1 MQHLK
6 QYFKSEKCK
15 SYRPIPFWSW
25 NDKLEPEELIR
36 QIQWMNKNGMGGFF
50 MHVVEVKQNDQYEKA
65 AIWPAAAKEFL
76 RIEKGKS
83 AKNILL
89 NGETLKSTQQS
100 VRRLL

>member
-1 MQHLK
+1 M
-6 QYFKSEKCK
+6 Y
-15 SYRPIPFWSW
+15 
-25 NDKLEPEELIR
+25 
-36 QIQWMNKNGMGGFF
+36 
-50 MHVVEVKQNDQYEKA
+50 VVEVNQNDRYERP

-76 RIEKGKS
+76 RIGKGKS